1 MTTTT
6 RQASIPRWFVI
17 GTAALMLTTVL
28 GAGLARFSG
37 VGISRVADSAVIGT
51 VELWVDEQRDG
62 SALVRHV
69 ATGKTLDVLPAD
81 GGGFVRGLVRG
92 MFRQRL
98 LSEQARTLPFQIS
111 QREGPKY
118 FLFDPATGT
127 RMELDGFG
135 PTNTQ
140 TVARLYQAGRN
151 AQIGGGKQAS
161 GGKI

>member
-1 MTTTT
+1 MTTAT
-6 RQASIPRWFVI
+6 RQASFPRWFVI
-17 GTAALMLTTVL
+17 GTAVLMLTAIF
-28 GAGLARFSG
+28 GAGLARFLG
-37 VGISRVADSAVIGT
+37 VGLSRVADSPVTGT
-51 VELWVDEQRDG
+51 VEIWIDEQRDG
-62 SALVRHV
+62 TALVRHA
-69 ATGKTLDVLPAD
+69 ATGKTLEILPAD

-98 LSEQARTLPFQIS
+98 LGQQARTLPFQLS

-140 TVARLYQAGRN
+140 SIARLYEAARN
-151 AQIGGGKQAS
+151 AQAGQDAQPAKGQS
-161 GGKI
+161 